1 MEVQWIWMVGRLMWG
16 SDLPRWW
23 MLLGLVGF
31 VEWVYQWWLAKR
43 MRWLVRVRWLFREM
57 FCASPNRGRQED
69 V

>member
-43 MRWLVRVRWLFREM
+43 MRWLVRVRWLFDIRSLDG
-57 FCASPNRGRQED
+57 FAAK
-69 V
+69 